1 MAGPTPLSSSA
12 PPPDG
17 PPAPRPPRRFRV
29 GAWLA
34 GLLLAVVLAAGGG
47 AGWLYFIS
55 ERPGPLTEAQ
65 DVVVPPGGTAD
76 VAARLAEAGVI
87 ASPLRFQILA
97 WLSRAEGPLRAAEFT
112 FPERATL
119 RQVLAVLRNA
129 RPVEH
134 RLTIPEGLTAAQ
146 ITALVNRAEAAAGTV
161 ETIEEGSVLPE
172 TYAYD
177 RGMARSVLV
186 ARARQAMERELAAAW
201 ANRSPD
207 LQLSSPR
214 ELLILASIVERETSR
229 PDERARV
236 AAVYLNRLR
245 IGMRLQADPTVVYA
259 ASNGAGVLD
268 RKLTKADLERQD
280 PYNTYRNAG
289 LPPGPICSPGAA
301 SLAAVARPAKTEELF
316 FVADGQGGHVF
327 SRTWEAH
334 ERNVARWRALTGGP
348 VATD

>member
-1 MAGPTPLSSSA
+1 
-12 PPPDG
+12 
-17 PPAPRPPRRFRV
+17 
-29 GAWLA
+29 
-34 GLLLAVVLAAGGG
+34 
-47 AGWLYFIS
+47 
-55 ERPGPLTEAQ
+55 
-65 DVVVPPGGTAD
+65 
-76 VAARLAEAGVI
+76 
-87 ASPLRFQILA
+87 
-97 WLSRAEGPLRAAEFT
+97 
-112 FPERATL
+112 
-119 RQVLAVLRNA
+119 
-129 RPVEH
+129 
-134 RLTIPEGLTAAQ
+134 
-146 ITALVNRAEAAAGTV
+146 GTV